1 MARPLQ
7 ILLLSGLDETLSV
20 ERATLRQLGARV
32 RGLRSGRSALEY
44 LAGPLEKSEKPDV
57 LVCTETLSDMGAR
70 DFLRALGL
78 LLARTGEQPPPV
90 LVVCGGRAEAF
101 LELGAAAAVT
111 RPYTVQTMSEAL
123 LAAQNALTSAGRE
136 PAAEAGAPGAPG
148 AAFGATPGLSGG
160 RAADMFFVK
169 RQRAAGEKLASE
181 TAGEASENDLPE
193 ALRASTSYREVA
205 RAVPDVQFSQ
215 FDQASASI
223 QPVTAEAAPATAQ
236 PNPLLHT
243 RNGLR
248 ALRAGRPAEARGLF
262 KAALEADSL
271 DLEACLGLAGVCRRL
286 EDPAGEQRW
295 LNRAVLI
302 CLETGQKDRARSIQE
317 RLPRELADNPYL
329 TEARHLLLE
338 GNYAEAAE
346 AFLRLSLRKGQPPLY
361 QLVARA
367 AQLTDYPEDTLHDL
381 CEAFR
386 RNGQSGLAANL
397 YQRLLAEPDDEGGA
411 DRLEFE
417 PQSFWTRFP
426 RLYEV
431 MAVARFT
438 LHAWRTS
445 P

>member
-1 MARPLQ
+1 MARPLH

-44 LAGPLEKSEKPDV
+44 LAATENEKPDV
-57 LVCTETLSDMGAR
+57 LVCTETLSDMGAG

-78 LLARTGEQPPPV
+78 LSARPGMWSGERQPPV

-101 LELGAAAAVT
+101 LELGAAAAVG
-111 RPYTVQTMSEAL
+111 RPYTARTMSEAL
-123 LAAQNALTSAGRE
+123 VAAQNGPRAGE
-136 PAAEAGAPGAPG
+136 QSTPVAG
-148 AAFGATPGLSGG
+148 
-160 RAADMFFVK
+160 AADMFFVK
-169 RQRAAGEKLASE
+169 RQRAAGQKLPAE
-181 TAGEASENDLPE
+181 AAGDAAAIDLPE
-193 ALRASTSYREVA
+193 ALRTSTSYREVA
-205 RAVPDVQFSQ
+205 RAIPAVQAARPGQ
-215 FDQASASI
+215 FTRLAELTHPA
-223 QPVTAEAAPATAQ
+223 QPVASEAATEIVD

-248 ALRAGRPAEARGLF
+248 ALRAGRLAEARGLF
-262 KAALEADSL
+262 KAALAADSL
-271 DLEACLGLAGVCRRL
+271 DLEACLGMAGVYRRR
-286 EDPAGEQRW
+286 ENPAGEQRW
-295 LNRAVLI
+295 LNRAALI
-302 CLETGQKDRARSIQE
+302 CLETGQKGRARSIQE
-317 RLPRELADNPYL
+317 RLPREVAGNPYL
-329 TEARHLLLE
+329 SEARHLLLE

-346 AFLRLSLRKGQPPLY
+346 AFLKLSLRKGQPPLH

-367 AQLTDYPEDTLHDL
+367 AQLTDSPEDTLHEL
-381 CEAFR
+381 CVAFR
-386 RNGQSGLAANL
+386 HNGQPGLAASL
-397 YQRLLAEPDDEGGA
+397 HQRLLAEPEEA

-438 LHAWRTS
+438 LQAWRTN